1 MSNGL
6 DILADRMMDKCKT
19 NIEILQYIYRMNK
32 QFLIVFFYK
41 INVILILRIVYPNLA
56 VFFI

>member
-19 NIEILQYIYRMNK
+19 NIVILQYIYRMNK

-56 VFFI
+56 VFFN